1 MKTMK
6 ALLSQDDL
14 AATALVDLA
23 GLFTASDSDEAPSDE
38 DLLAMMDLYAHLNEV
53 ALCVAYLQVHAF
65 GKSSCVVNHAVKDDV
80 QLVISR
86 LCQVITEAN
95 SLLRADAYR
104 NIAATAN
111 WVITTDR
118 AEEWL
123 RCAAVY
129 AHVAKFEVVGRVLEE
144 CQATAKTIGKCLPSY
159 SHFINDEVY
168 HARMAKKQWLTNS
181 TTKSSVD

>member
-1 MKTMK
+1 MK

-14 AATALVDLA
+14 AATAIVDLA

-65 GKSSCVVNHAVKDDV
+65 GKSSCVVNNAVKDDV

-86 LCQVITEAN
+86 LCQVIADAN
-95 SLLRADAYR
+95 SLLRGGAYS
-104 NIAATAN
+104 NIAKLN

-129 AHVAKFEVVGRVLEE
+129 AHVAKLEVVGRVLEE
-144 CQATAKTIGKCLPSY
+144 CQAAAKTIGKSLPSY
-159 SHFINDEVY
+159 SHIINDEVY
-168 HARMAKKQWLTNS
+168 HAKMAKTQWLTNS